1 MVKTNTLKEL
11 LIRSERN
18 YRNNTAFYLKDKGG
32 AIYPLTYEKFKSDC
46 DCLGTALICDLGAKG
61 KNIGIFMANRYEW
74 CVSYL
79 AVTGGVGTVVPLDKE
94 LPCGEL
100 YNIIEFAEID
110 TLITDDIG
118 YNTLMQ
124 NEDAVKKLRIILV
137 AENETEGTYSFQKLL
152 DDGRDYIA
160 VGRRDYLDAMT
171 FPEQMSTLLFTSGT
185 TGMTKGVM
193 LSNKNVCSDI
203 DAVRMCVTLTETDV
217 SLSLLPL
224 HHTYE
229 SIAFLMVISCGG
241 AISFCEGF
249 RYLRKNLNEY
259 KPTIFVTVPLILE
272 NLHKRIVTKMHD
284 DGKGNAAR
292 LVTKVSAV
300 IPADSKKKIFAE
312 IHGFF
317 GGRLRMIICGAAALQ
332 KQTAKD
338 FSAYG
343 IPVIIGYGLTECS
356 PIIICNND
364 ITPTVDSVGKPLAG
378 VQVKIVHPDE
388 NGIGEI
394 AVKGPMVMM
403 GYYKNQTQTN
413 KVMIDGWFYTG
424 DLGYIDKNSNY
435 HITGRSK
442 NVIVTSNGK
451 NIYPEELEY
460 YLSKENVIGE
470 CLVYCESD
478 DIISVEILPSIED
491 IKKKLRKEIL
501 MDDEIHSAVKEAVR
515 AVNKTLPGYKR
526 IRKVTIRKE
535 EFNKTST
542 HKIKR

>member
-11 LIRSERN
+11 LSHSERN
-18 YRNNTAFYLKDKGG
+18 FRNNTAFYLKDKGG
-32 AIYPLTYEKFKSDC
+32 AIYSQTYENFKADC
-46 DCLGTALICDLGAKG
+46 DCFGTALICELSAKD

-79 AVTGGVGTVVPLDKE
+79 SIAGGVGTVVPLDKE

-110 TLITDDIG
+110 TLITDDNG
-118 YNTLMQ
+118 YQTLVQ
-124 NEDAVKKLRIILV
+124 DEEKIKKLKVILV
-137 AENETEGTYSFQKLL
+137 SENKIAGAFSFEELIEK
-152 DDGRDYIA
+152 GRDYLSA
-160 VGRRDYLDAMT
+160 GKRDYIDAVT
-171 FPEQMSTLLFTSGT
+171 YPHQTAALLFTSGT

-193 LSNKNVCSDI
+193 LSNKNICSDI
-203 DAVRMCVTLTETDV
+203 DAVKMCVTLTENDV
-217 SLSLLPL
+217 SLSVLPL

-249 RYLRKNLNEY
+249 RRLRENLKEY

-272 NLHKRIVTKMHD
+272 NLHKRIAAKMHN

-292 LVTKVSAV
+292 LITKVSTV
-300 IPADSKKKIFAE
+300 IPAESKKKIFSE
-312 IHGFF
+312 IHNFF

-338 FSAYG
+338 FLAYG

-364 ITPTVDSVGKPLAG
+364 ISPTPDSVGRPLAG
-378 VQVKIVHPDE
+378 VEVKIANPDE

-394 AVKGPMVMM
+394 AVKGSMVMQ
-403 GYYKNQTQTN
+403 GYYKNKAQTD
-413 KVMIDGWFYTG
+413 KVMIDGWFHTG
-424 DLGYIDKNSNY
+424 DLGYIDKNNNY

-442 NVIVTSNGK
+442 NIIVTAGGK

-470 CLVYCESD
+470 CLVYSQGD
-478 DIISVEILPSIED
+478 DIISVEILPSMED

-501 MDDEIHSAVKEAVR
+501 TDDEIHSAVKEAVR

-526 IRKVTIRKE
+526 IRKVTLRKE

>member
-1 MVKTNTLKEL
+1 MIKTNTLKEL
-11 LIRSERN
+11 LLHSERN
-18 YRNNTAFYLKDKGG
+18 YRSNTAFYLKDKGG

-46 DCLGTALICDLGAKG
+46 DCLGTALICELEAKD

-100 YNIIEFAEID
+100 YNIISFAEID
-110 TLITDDIG
+110 TVITDENG
-118 YNTLMQ
+118 YKTLVQ
-124 NEDAVKKLRIILV
+124 DDGKIKKLKVILVGENENED
-137 AENETEGTYSFQKLL
+137 TYSFQKLV
-152 DDGRDYIA
+152 DKGGDYISK
-160 VGRRDYLDAMT
+160 GRRDYLDTVT
-171 FPEQMSTLLFTSGT
+171 FPEQTAALLFTSGT

-193 LSNKNVCSDI
+193 LTNKNICSDI
-203 DAVRMCVTLTETDV
+203 DAVRMCVSLTENDV
-217 SLSLLPL
+217 SFSVLPL

-241 AISFCEGF
+241 AISFCDGF
-249 RYLRKNLNEY
+249 RRLRENLKEY

-272 NLHKRIVTKMHD
+272 NLHKRITAKMQD
-284 DGKGNAAR
+284 EGKGNAAR
-292 LVTKVSAV
+292 LITKMSAV
-300 IPADSKKKIFAE
+300 LPSETKKKMFSE
-312 IHGFF
+312 IHSFF

-343 IPVIIGYGLTECS
+343 IPVVIGYGLTECS

-364 ITPTVDSVGKPLAG
+364 VSPTPDSVGKPLAG
-378 VQVKIVHPDE
+378 VQIKIVTPDE

-394 AVKGPMVMM
+394 AVKGPMVMK
-403 GYYKNQTQTN
+403 GYYKNKAQTD
-413 KVMIDGWFYTG
+413 KVIIDGWFHTG
-424 DLGYIDKNSNY
+424 DLGYVDKNGNY
-435 HITGRSK
+435 HITGRCK
-442 NVIVTSNGK
+442 NVIVTAGGK

-470 CLVYCESD
+470 CLVYGEGD
-478 DIISVEILPSIED
+478 DIISVEILPCIED
-491 IKKKLRKEIL
+491 IKKKLRKEFPT
-501 MDDEIHSAVKEAVR
+501 DEEIHAAVKEAVR

>member
-11 LIRSERN
+11 LAHSERN
-18 YRNNTAFYLKDKGG
+18 FRNNTAFYLKDKDG

-46 DCLGTALICDLGAKG
+46 DCLGTALACELSAKD
-61 KNIGIFMANRYEW
+61 KNVGIFMANQYEW

-79 AVTGGVGTVVPLDKE
+79 AIAGGVGTVVPLDKE
-94 LPCGEL
+94 LPSGEL

-110 TLITDDIG
+110 TLITDDNG
-118 YNTLMQ
+118 YQTLVQ
-124 NEDAVKKLRIILV
+124 DEEKIKKLKVILV
-137 AENETEGTYSFQKLL
+137 SENKTAGTFSFEELIEKGKACLS
-152 DDGRDYIA
+152 DGKRDYI
-160 VGRRDYLDAMT
+160 DAT
-171 FPEQMSTLLFTSGT
+171 IYPHQTATLLFTSGT

-193 LSNKNVCSDI
+193 LSHKNICSDI
-203 DAVRMCVTLTETDV
+203 DAVKMCVTLTDNDV
-217 SLSLLPL
+217 SLSTLPL

-229 SIAFLMVISCGG
+229 SIAFLMLISCGG

-249 RYLRKNLNEY
+249 RRLRENLKEY

-272 NLHKRIVTKMHD
+272 NLHKRITAKMHK

-292 LVTKVSAV
+292 LITKVSTV
-300 IPADSKKKIFAE
+300 IPAESKKKIFSE
-312 IHGFF
+312 IHSFF

-338 FSAYG
+338 FLAYG

-356 PIIICNND
+356 PIVICNND
-364 ITPTVDSVGKPLAG
+364 IAPTPDSVGRPLAG
-378 VQVKIVHPDE
+378 VEVKIANPDE

-394 AVKGPMVMM
+394 AVKGPMVMQ
-403 GYYKNQTQTN
+403 GYYKNKTQTD
-413 KVMIDGWFYTG
+413 KVMIDGWFHTG

-442 NVIVTSNGK
+442 NIIVTAGGK

-470 CLVYCESD
+470 CLVYNQGD
-478 DIISVEILPSIED
+478 DIISVEILPSMED

-501 MDDEIHSAVKEAVR
+501 TDDEIHSAVKEAVR

>member
-11 LIRSERN
+11 LSHSERN
-18 YRNNTAFYLKDKGG
+18 FRSNTAFYLKDKGG
-32 AIYPLTYEKFKSDC
+32 AICPLTYEKFKSDC
-46 DCLGTALICDLGAKG
+46 DCLGTALICELGAKD
-61 KNIGIFMANRYEW
+61 KNVGIFMANQYEW

-79 AVTGGVGTVVPLDKE
+79 AIAGGVGTVVPLDKE

-100 YNIIEFAEID
+100 YNIAEFAEID
-110 TLITDDIG
+110 TLITDENG
-118 YNTLMQ
+118 YKTL
-124 NEDAVKKLRIILV
+124 ELDTEKLKKLKVILV
-137 AENETEGTYSFQKLL
+137 GENRTEDTISFEELVEKGK
-152 DDGRDYIA
+152 DFIREN
-160 VGRRDYLDAMT
+160 RRDYLDSVT
-171 FPEQMSTLLFTSGT
+171 FPQQTAALLFTSGT

-193 LSNKNVCSDI
+193 LSNKNICSDI
-203 DAVRMCVTLTETDV
+203 DAVKMCVTLTESDV
-217 SLSLLPL
+217 SLSVLPL

-249 RYLRKNLNEY
+249 RRLRENLNEY

-272 NLHKRIVTKMHD
+272 NLHKRIVAKMHN

-292 LVTKVSAV
+292 LITKVSTV
-300 IPADSKKKIFAE
+300 IPAESKKKIFSE

-317 GGRLRMIICGAAALQ
+317 GGRLRLIICGAAALQ

-364 ITPTVDSVGKPLAG
+364 TSPTPDSVGKPLAG
-378 VQVKIVHPDE
+378 VQVKIAYPDE

-394 AVKGPMVMM
+394 AVRGPMVMQ
-403 GYYKNQTQTN
+403 GYYKNKTQTD
-413 KVMIDGWFYTG
+413 KVMIDGWFHTG
-424 DLGYIDKNSNY
+424 DLGFVDKNGNY

-442 NVIVTSNGK
+442 NIIVTAGGK

-470 CLVYCESD
+470 CLVYSEGE
-478 DIISVEILPSIED
+478 DIISVEILPSMED

-501 MDDEIHSAVKEAVR
+501 TDDEIHSAVKEAVR